1 MSENVLLFLTERK
14 NMWLKNK
21 ITPPLGVDEIAELNN
36 EADIK
41 FSLNVWLP
49 DAAKR
54 AGQLSM
60 VSHPSK
66 FSHPSAKTS
75 SIIVNGTPDNDG
87 YLRTGNVAY
96 ALDVFGNAA
105 ALDVYKFLTIK
116 MSDGQTVLEH
126 LERDSEIIQSLFNI
140 ESMDYADLKQGF
152 IKIKQSDVTSVTDSR
167 VKQIYFPVEQDYHL
181 LSILTPSGLLATLK
195 SRVDSIRFSEQT
207 KAAKE
212 NLRKN
217 EFDVL
222 GYDDLFN
229 LTVVGYGGTQPQ
241 NISVLNSQNAGRAY
255 LLQSIPPVLEKR
267 HIRLPR
273 YDFFKNSLWMREYKE
288 SFQSLHKLAMASINN
303 VHIRQAIEN
312 IIKYIVDQV
321 LFKALS
327 IRALEPDWTLDEY
340 YQALPLYQK
349 IWLDNAR
356 ADERETNETW
366 LNDLT
371 QALARW
377 LFKGYEDCLKQDA
390 ITFADGELLHVRSMI
405 ENLIQQDKELLK

>member
-1 MSENVLLFLTERK
+1 M
-14 NMWLKNK
+14 
-21 ITPPLGVDEIAELNN
+21 
-36 EADIK
+36 
-41 FSLNVWLP
+41 
-49 DAAKR
+49 
-54 AGQLSM
+54 
-60 VSHPSK
+60 
-66 FSHPSAKTS
+66 
-75 SIIVNGTPDNDG
+75 
-87 YLRTGNVAY
+87 
-96 ALDVFGNAA
+96 
-105 ALDVYKFLTIK
+105 
-116 MSDGQTVLEH
+116 
-126 LERDSEIIQSLFNI
+126 
-140 ESMDYADLKQGF
+140 
-152 IKIKQSDVTSVTDSR
+152 
-167 VKQIYFPVEQDYHL
+167 
-181 LSILTPSGLLATLK
+181 SILTPSGLLATLK

-288 SFQSLHKLAMASINN
+288 SFQSLHKLAMASVNN

-312 IIKYIVDQV
+312 IIKYIMDQV